1 MTQPEAHGHGHG
13 HPHGEGHG
21 HAEHHTNYVKIY
33 WILLGLLGVS
43 IAGPM
48 VGIKAVTLITA
59 FGIAVV
65 KAYMVASNFMH
76 LNVEKKYISFLLLGV
91 LALCAV
97 FYAGTSADVMNHQ
110 GANWDNVAA
119 KAETK
124 RALAAGAEPH
134 EAHGEHAEHGEAH
147 EAH

>member
-1 MTQPEAHGHGHG
+1 MAQPEAHGHGHG
-13 HPHGEGHG
+13 EAHG

-33 WILLGLLGVS
+33 WILMALLGVS

-59 FGIAVV
+59 FGIAVI
-65 KAYMVASNFMH
+65 KAYLVAANFMH
-76 LNVEKKYISFLLLGV
+76 LNVEKKYISFLLLGA
-91 LALCAV
+91 LALMAV
-97 FYAGTSADVMNHQ
+97 FYAGVSSDVMNHD
-110 GANWDNVAA
+110 GRNWENVAA

-134 EAHGEHAEHGEAH
+134 DAHGAHSEHPEGHPAH
-147 EAH
+147 